1 MVFRILKNFVKVT
14 ALITIGAGI
23 GIWFSPPTA
32 KVVMKQKLTMAQ
44 GHTKKLQTDANKLW
58 TSNFQKK
65 FASTTKNLDPRN
77 IDKKTVDGWIRS
89 GKNVMATIAADVK
102 KTQDTVVKANQ
113 VIQSAK
119 SEYRQYGTMFGM

>member
-14 ALITIGAGI
+14 VLITIGAGI

-44 GHTKKLQTDANKLW
+44 GHTKKFQTDANKLW

-65 FASTTKNLDPRN
+65 FTGTTKNLDPRN

-89 GKNVMATIAADVK
+89 GKNVLATIAADVK

>member
-1 MVFRILKNFVKVT
+1 MVFRILKSIVKVSV
-14 ALITIGAGI
+14 LLTIGAGI
-23 GIWFSPPTA
+23 GVWFSPPTA

-44 GHTKKLQTDANKLW
+44 GHTKKIQTDAKKLW

-65 FASTTKNLDPRN
+65 FASATKNLDPRR

-89 GKNVMATIAADVK
+89 GKNVMASIAADAK
-102 KTQDTVVKANQ
+102 KTQETVVKANQ
-113 VIQSAK
+113 IIQNAK